1 MPSEG
6 SSESK
11 GVSREKD
18 SEYKSLPVRVLPRDK
33 THRVYIDTYQSR
45 CFIAIGSCCSR
56 DWEVPQSHLLSAN
69 WRSREASLWFSLSQ
83 IRWDLGGGWRGWSKA
98 QEPGEPK
105 SLEQEMWAS
114 QLKLGVNLLSL
125 CLSVQLRSWT
135 FEWCLTPLVRTVFLM
150 QSADATLI
158 SSEDALT
165 HTHTKVMFYC
175 LSEHLLSPVKWT
187 YIVSHHRIWKQGLQ
201 QILVCLYS

>member
-11 GVSREKD
+11 GVSREKG
-18 SEYKSLPVRVLPRDK
+18 SEYKSLPVRVFPRDK
-33 THRVYIDTYQSR
+33 THRVYIDIYQTR
-45 CFIAIGSCCSR
+45 CFIAIGSWCSR
-56 DWEVPQSHLLSAN
+56 DWEVPQSDLLSAH
-69 WRSREASLWFSLSQ
+69 WRSRKASVWFSLSQ

-114 QLKLGVNLLSL
+114 QLKLGVNLLSF
-125 CLSVQLRSWT
+125 CLSVWLRSWT
-135 FEWCLTPLVRTVFLM
+135 IGWCLTPLVRTVFLT

-158 SSEDALT
+158 PSEDALT
-165 HTHTKVMFYC
+165 DTHAKVMFYC

-187 YIVSHHRIWKQGLQ
+187 YIVSHHRNWKQGLQ
-201 QILVCLYS
+201 QILVCPYS